1 MRRLQIR
8 ADMMTANEP
17 LTDEPAHFVSV
28 ASSQD
33 ITDILALQSENQL
46 SRGGALSVE
55 FPAQWFE
62 NVMKDMPIIIA
73 RRRGQLVGY
82 LVSSS
87 QASTKPLALNQAK
100 YRAYPAGPAAYNS
113 GPLCI
118 VASERGRGLASRLF
132 DAQRSLLR
140 GREGVAFIRRDNA
153 ASRAVHA
160 RCGFREVAEFAH
172 AGTEYLVASHRG
184 QMQHARTSR

>member
-1 MRRLQIR
+1 
-8 ADMMTANEP
+8 MTADGPSTHEP
-17 LTDEPAHFVSV
+17 THLVSV
-28 ASSQD
+28 ATPQD
-33 ITDILALQSENQL
+33 IPDILALQSENQL
-46 SRGGALSVE
+46 SSGGTLSAE

-62 NVMKDMPIIIA
+62 NVMKDMPIVIA

-87 QASTKPLALNQAK
+87 QGATRHLVLNQAK
-100 YRAYPAGPAAYNS
+100 YRAYPAGPEAYNS

-118 VASERGRGLASRLF
+118 AASERGRGLALRLF

-140 GREGVAFIRRDNA
+140 GREGVAFIRRDNT

-160 RCGFREVAEFAH
+160 KYGFREVAEFSH
-172 AGTEYLVASHRG
+172 AGIDYLVASYRG
-184 QMQHARTSR
+184 ELQRDRTSS